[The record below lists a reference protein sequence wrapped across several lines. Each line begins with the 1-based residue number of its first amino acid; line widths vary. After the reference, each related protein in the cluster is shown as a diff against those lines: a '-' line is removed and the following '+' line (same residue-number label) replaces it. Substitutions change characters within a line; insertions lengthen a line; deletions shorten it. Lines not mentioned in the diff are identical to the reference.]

1 MRMRLIFLLVVMLP
15 GMAAPSPRIPASAEE
30 VLEVLPARRLPLPT
44 VSASAPE
51 NQARAI
57 TDILALLQLA
67 QREGDPRY
75 LGHAEARLD
84 RLPPTTE
91 TRLLRARLQQAN
103 HRFPEAL
110 VNLHH
115 VLQNDPA
122 HTEAL
127 LLQASIYQVRGEYEL
142 ARQSCQRA
150 KQLEALQ
157 LALACRAQVDG
168 LNGHTE
174 PALTQL
180 QKLTAL
186 DKGLSPDQRTWIHL
200 ALGDLA
206 VRMGRQEVA
215 GTAYRKV
222 MLNSADALAAYAD
235 WLLTNDRS
243 ADVVLLLRDHTRHD
257 GLLLR
262 LTMAEHRLGLP
273 GAKQHIQ
280 ELQSRFSAL
289 QSRGENVHLREE
301 ALFTFHLLGNTS
313 RALLLARRNW
323 QQQREPA
330 DLLIYKMAATSRK
343 STDDLTLIRKWLQS
357 SRLQDVRL
365 ALTDTSR

>member
-1 MRMRLIFLLVVMLP
+1 MRMCLVFLLAVMLP
-15 GMAAPSPRIPASAEE
+15 GVAAPTPRIPASAEE

-44 VSASAPE
+44 VSASGPE
-51 NQARAI
+51 DQARAI
-57 TDILALLQLA
+57 VDILALLQLA

-84 RLPPTTE
+84 RLSPTTE
-91 TRLLRARLQQAN
+91 TRVLRARLQQAN
-103 HRFPEAL
+103 HLFPQAL
-110 VNLHH
+110 VNLHQ
-115 VLQNDPA
+115 VLQSDPA

-142 ARQSCQRA
+142 AQQSCQRVQ
-150 KQLEALQ
+150 QLETLL

-168 LNGHTE
+168 LSGKAE
-174 PALTQL
+174 QALAQL
-180 QKLTAL
+180 QKLSAL

-206 VRMGRQEVA
+206 LRMGRQQVA
-215 GTAYRKV
+215 GAAYRKV
-222 MLNSADALAAYAD
+222 MQNSPDALAAYAD
-235 WLLTNDRS
+235 WLLANNRS
-243 ADVVLLLRDHTRHD
+243 ADVVPLLRDHTRHD

-262 LTMAEHRLGLP
+262 LTLAEHRLGLP
-273 GAKQHIQ
+273 GAQAHIQ

-289 QSRGENVHLREE
+289 LARGETVHLREE
-301 ALFTFHLLGNTS
+301 ALFTLHLLGNTS
-313 RALLLARRNW
+313 RALLLARKNW

-343 STDDLTLIRKWLQS
+343 STADLALIRKWLQS

-365 ALTDTSR
+365 VMASTAR

>member
-1 MRMRLIFLLVVMLP
+1 MRMRLIFLLAVMLP
-15 GMAAPSPRIPASAEE
+15 GMATPSPRIPASAEE

-57 TDILALLQLA
+57 TDIVALLQLA

-75 LGHAEARLD
+75 LGYAEARLD
-84 RLPPTTE
+84 RLSATTE
-91 TRLLRARLQQAN
+91 TRVLQARLQQAN

-110 VNLHH
+110 VNLHQ
-115 VLQNDPA
+115 VLQSDPA

-127 LLQASIYQVRGEYEL
+127 LLQASIYQVRGEYQL
-142 ARQSCQRA
+142 AQQSCQRIQ
-150 KQLEALQ
+150 QLEALL

-168 LNGHTE
+168 LNGHAK

-180 QKLTAL
+180 QKLSAL

-206 VRMGRQEVA
+206 LRMGRQEVA
-215 GTAYRKV
+215 GNAYRKV
-222 MLNSADALAAYAD
+222 MLNSVDALAAYAD
-235 WLLTNDRS
+235 WLLANDRA
-243 ADVVLLLRDHTRHD
+243 ADVISLLRDHSRHD

-273 GAKQHIQ
+273 GAQAHIQ
-280 ELQSRFSAL
+280 ELQSRFAAL
-289 QSRGENVHLREE
+289 LARGENSHLREE
-301 ALFTFHLLGNTS
+301 ALFTLHLLGNTS

-343 STDDLTLIRKWLQS
+343 STADLALIRKWLQS

-365 ALTDTSR
+365 EMASTTR